1 MNIQHNSRNVAY
13 RTPFGAVEVGST
25 VTLRVTVTDTGD
37 IAPMVTLRTWVDSE
51 GERLHAMVPS
61 GDDTYTYRLACPRTA
76 NIWYTFH
83 ITWHENGEG
92 RILHL
97 GAREG
102 HTGGEGVVY
111 DHANCPSFQISVYQH
126 RKTRPS
132 WYERGMVY
140 QIFPDRYRRDEQWRE
155 RTEKAL
161 ATPRKGVQRRLIDD
175 WWEPPVYERNEDGSI
190 KYWDFYGGSL
200 KGIEEDLPRLAELG
214 ITAIY
219 LNPIFEAASN
229 HRYDTADYLKIDPIL
244 GTEEDFTSLCT
255 AAERHGISI
264 ILDGVFN
271 HTGDDSRYF
280 NRFGNYPDPGAWNH
294 PDSPWRDA
302 YEFNEDGTYKCWWG
316 VENMPDL
323 NQKSPLV
330 RELLLGEDGVIRHWT
345 RAGAHGWR
353 LDVADELDEDLI
365 ADIKRVLTEEKPDAL
380 LLGEVW
386 EDASNKI
393 SYGQPRHYLQGAELD
408 SAMNYPF
415 RSMVIDFLMGN
426 ITAGDAAE
434 VIWSLAE
441 NYPPEALA
449 CCLNLLGSHDRPRI
463 ASVLGGGPDESK
475 LPEEERGRWRLSPEA
490 MGLAKARFWLAT
502 LMQMTFPGVPSI
514 YYGDEYGLEGL
525 SDPGNRRGLPR
536 PGDPHEYDMETILKN
551 ASGVRRELPVMIDGT
566 IEPFA
571 PNDDVLGYTRRDDEC
586 VATVLINRSQTETHT
601 VTLPAL
607 GPCATDVVSGTV
619 YPVTAEGT
627 IEVRLWPFGSAVIL
641 FHSEQR
647 LQKPLDAGAGVVCHI
662 TSLPN
667 DGKPGTLGAP
677 AKRFID
683 HLVAMGFRYWQV
695 LPVNP
700 TDSFHSPYAG
710 PSAFAGNID
719 LLPESEEQLRADYRR
734 WEAKGG
740 AATDVAY
747 RDYVA
752 EQRTWLEPYC
762 AFMAIK
768 KYLKGA
774 SRHEWPA
781 EFAAYDEKL
790 LRDPRFAT
798 EAHIQSYLQYR
809 FEFAWQDVMGYAN
822 AQGIQVIGDI
832 PMYVSDDSADAWA
845 HPELFTL
852 DRDGRPTQIA
862 GAPPDNFAPDGQVW
876 GNPTYRWDTQKPE
889 LFRWWLQRLS
899 RAARIYDRVRLD
911 HFLGFH
917 NFFSI
922 PAGEDGSAGRWVP
935 GPGKDLFEYVAGEL
949 GPLPFI
955 AEDLGVLTPGVR
967 ALVADCGF
975 PGMDVMLFEDYD
987 VRQGLYPKPEKIFYT
1002 STHDTATLVG
1012 WYATSFTGGDE
1023 AAATDGAGELIEA
1036 ALSSDAPVVM
1046 MPLQDVLGLGDDCRM
1061 NVPGVADGNW
1071 AWHADEADVVRAEK
1085 PFAALMRKTGRFV
1098 ERKRLPYTT
1107 ASVGPKTIRVVN
1119 PL

>member
-1 MNIQHNSRNVAY
+1 MKITHNSRLSCY
-13 RTPFGAVEVGST
+13 RSPFGAVRAGTT
-25 VTLRVTVTDTGD
+25 VTISVRIEEPPATPVALV
-37 IAPMVTLRTWVDSE
+37 LRTWVDGE
-51 GERLHAMVPS
+51 GERLHPMVA
-61 GDDTYTYRLACPRTA
+61 DDEGLYTYELACPRPA
-76 NIWYTFH
+76 NIWYSFH
-83 ITWHENGEG
+83 AAWHENTSEESDVFHA
-92 RILHL
+92 HL
-97 GAREG
+97 GAPQGR
-102 HTGGEGVVY
+102 TGGEGVMY
-111 DHANCPSFQISVYQH
+111 DYVEVPSFQISVYEH
-126 RKTRPS
+126 RATRPS

-140 QIFPDRYRRDEQWRE
+140 QIFPDRYRRDERWRE
-155 RTEKAL
+155 RTEAAL
-161 ATPRKGVQRRLIDD
+161 AQPRAGVQRRMIED

-244 GTEEDFTSLCT
+244 GTEDDFRSLCA
-255 AAERHGISI
+255 AAEEHGISI

-271 HTGDDSRYF
+271 HTGDDSLYF
-280 NRFGNYPDPGAWNH
+280 NRFDNYPNKGAWNH

-323 NQKSPLV
+323 NQSSPLV

-345 RAGAHGWR
+345 RAGARGWR
-353 LDVADELDEDLI
+353 LDVADELEEDLI
-365 ADIKRVLTEEKPDAL
+365 TDIKRVLTEEKPDAL

-393 SYGQPRHYLQGAELD
+393 SYGKPRHYLQGAELD

-426 ITAGDAAE
+426 IDAAEAAE

-475 LPEEERGRWRLSPEA
+475 LPEEERGRWRLTPEA

-502 LMQMTFPGVPSI
+502 LMQMTFTGVPSI

-536 PGDPHEYDMETILKN
+536 PGDPHEYDMETIIKN
-551 ASGVRRELPVMIDGT
+551 AAGVRRELPELIDGT

-571 PNDDVLGYTRRDDEC
+571 PEADVLGYTRRSEAGA
-586 VATVLINRSQTETHT
+586 ATVLINRSRSNECT
-601 VTLPAL
+601 VRIPAL
-607 GPCATDVVSGTV
+607 GECATDVVSGAELPVAEDGTV
-619 YPVTAEGT
+619 
-627 IEVRLWPFGSAVIL
+627 EVHLWQFGSAVVS
-641 FHSEQR
+641 FHPAQR

-667 DGKPGTLGAP
+667 AEGRPGTLGEP
-677 AKRFID
+677 AKRFVD
-683 HLVAMGFRYWQV
+683 HLVAMGFKYWQV

-719 LLPESEEQLRADYRR
+719 LLPETEEELRADYER
-734 WEAKGG
+734 WEAAGG
-740 AATDVAY
+740 AITDIAY
-747 RDYVA
+747 RDYVE
-752 EQRTWLEPYC
+752 EQRGWLEPYC
-762 AFMAIK
+762 TFMAIK
-768 KYLKGA
+768 RALKGA
-774 SRHEWPA
+774 PRSSWPRELSRW
-781 EFAAYDEKL
+781 DERL
-790 LRDPRFAT
+790 LRDPRFAH

-809 FEFAWQDVMGYAN
+809 FELAWQDVMGYAN
-822 AQGIQVIGDI
+822 AHGIQVIGDI

-845 HPELFTL
+845 HPELFSL
-852 DRDGRPTQIA
+852 GRDGRPTQIA
-862 GAPPDNFAPDGQVW
+862 GAPPDNFAPEGQVW
-876 GNPTYRWDTQKPE
+876 GNPTYRWDSMRTK
-889 LFRWWLQRLS
+889 LFDWWLARLS

-922 PAGEDGSAGRWVP
+922 PAGEPGSAGRWVP
-935 GPGKDLFEYVAGEL
+935 GPGRSLFEFAEREL

-967 ALVADCGF
+967 ALVSACGF
-975 PGMDVMLFEDYD
+975 PGMDVLLFEDYD
-987 VRQGLYPKPEKIFYT
+987 VRQGIYPKPEKILYT
-1002 STHDTATLVG
+1002 STHDTATLLG
-1012 WYATSFTGGDE
+1012 WYAASFTGGDE
-1023 AAATDGAGELIEA
+1023 RAAAEDARALVERALASEAG
-1036 ALSSDAPVVM
+1036 VVM
-1046 MPLQDVLGLGDDCRM
+1046 MPLQDVLGS
-1061 NVPGVADGNW
+1061 V
-1071 AWHADEADVVRAEK
+1071 
-1085 PFAALMRKTGRFV
+1085 
-1098 ERKRLPYTT
+1098 TT
-1107 ASVGPKTIRVVN
+1107 AA
-1119 PL
+1119 